1 LISSIEPFDAIR
13 RISPGIDLSSF
24 DCGNPDFDDFAR
36 NEAFQDQQNGYS
48 ITYAGMMAGTPVA
61 FVTLV
66 AAAYRAEN
74 LFKAGN
80 GDYRYRHI
88 PAIKIARLATNL
100 TCQRKG
106 CGRALV
112 DFSFAKALNIME
124 QIGCKLLVTDALPG
138 KVEWYRKRGFSLS
151 VDVKR
156 TRPGREN
163 YPMHA
168 ILH

>member
-1 LISSIEPFDAIR
+1 
-13 RISPGIDLSSF
+13 
-24 DCGNPDFDDFAR
+24 
-36 NEAFQDQQNGYS
+36 
-48 ITYAGMMAGTPVA
+48 MMAGKPVA
-61 FVTLV
+61 FVTIV
-66 AAAYRAEN
+66 AAAYRAED
-74 LFKAGN
+74 LFKTGN

-88 PAIKIARLATNL
+88 PAIKIARLATDI

-112 DFSFAKALNIME
+112 DYSFALALNIME
-124 QIGCKLLVTDALPG
+124 QIGCKLLVTDALPE
-138 KVEWYRKRGFSLS
+138 KIEWYRQQSFSLS
-151 VDVKR
+151 VDAKR